1 MKDRS
6 GRFMATYIDKILI
19 KTSRILLPV
28 PKKINY
34 EMIFYGIL
42 VSVFLFRGKA
52 WARYNIPKYGSKI
65 MDHKVVSSSCKQK
78 YYILAIL

>member
-52 WARYNIPKYGSKI
+52 
-65 MDHKVVSSSCKQK
+65 
-78 YYILAIL
+78 